1 MGSTLQKKIDQLS
14 PEHKAEVEAR
24 ADELILE
31 ELSLRALRKGLKRT
45 QVEVAEALGIGQDT
59 VSRMESRC
67 NIMVSTLDRY
77 IKAIGGEV
85 SIVAEFPDR
94 PPVKLTFD
102 EMSQDLEVERKKLAT
117 DQ

>member
-1 MGSTLQKKIDQLS
+1 MGTTLQRKIEQLT
-14 PEHKAEVEAR
+14 PKHKAEVESR

-45 QVEVAEALGIGQDT
+45 QVEVAEALGTGQDT

-67 NIMVSTLDRY
+67 NMMVSTLDRY

-102 EMSQDLEVERKKLAT
+102 DISKDLETER
-117 DQ
+117 